1 MSHENGFELIYDQ
14 DEFVRVFHFIR
25 DGFGW
30 TEVFAEKMYNQVL
43 NSQINTPL
51 AAVNRLDGQVN
62 VAILIIFQGILA
74 EGQRG
79 VLNLSSWYAA
89 PEIRGVAVVNFAKKL
104 LTNLQGYII
113 TNYTPNEAAGRVFN
127 SIGFKSMDVS
137 MIRGGVLKKSPF
149 WNLQAFRVLKGG
161 KGVTV
166 VPLEPS
172 SSLSGESWNARY
184 RLYPRNIMGI
194 NFNIL
199 NVYQTDIINWPP
211 SIWHVLR
218 LMFSNR
224 APMLIL
230 YFFDAAASKDMAK
243 WLIYDPD
250 GIVAYIPPLGSEL
263 NVIS

>member
-14 DEFVRVFHFIR
+14 DEFVRAFEFIR
-25 DGFGW
+25 AGFGW
-30 TEVFAEKMYNQVL
+30 TEVFSEKMYRQVL

-62 VAILIIFQGILA
+62 IAILIIFQGTLA
-74 EGQRG
+74 DRKRG
-79 VLNLSSWYAA
+79 VLNLSSWYAI

-104 LTNLQGYII
+104 LAKLRGFIV
-113 TNYTPNEAAGRVFN
+113 TNYTPNVAAGRVFK
-127 SIGFKSMDVS
+127 SIGFKSMDAS
-137 MIRGGVLKKSPF
+137 MIRGGFHKKSPF
-149 WNLQAFRVLKGG
+149 WNIQAFRALKGG
-161 KGVTV
+161 KSNKV
-166 VPLEPS
+166 VPLESS
-172 SSLSGESWNARY
+172 SSLSGECWNASY
-184 RLYPRNIMGI
+184 RLHPRHIMGI

-199 NVYQTDIINWPP
+199 NVYQTDSINWPP

-230 YFFDAAASKDMAK
+230 YFFDAAAGEDMAN

-250 GIVAYIPPLGSEL
+250 GITAYIPPLGSEL
-263 NVIS
+263 SVIS